1 MKTNK
6 IAESSKLILGIND
19 ICRLLSV
26 TKQSAYVSANRYVK
40 LGFLFR
46 LKKDVYILSSRW
58 NSLSEEEMFEIANVL
73 QVPSYVS
80 LGSSL
85 SYYNVT
91 TQQQRKYIE
100 SIALKR
106 TVSFVKGGTSFT
118 YSKIKKEFYTGFVR
132 NESFFIALPEKA
144 LADVIYLV
152 SINKY
157 SFDFSS
163 LDFKKVN
170 KEKISEYL
178 LKTNKEATK
187 YWNRLCSTYKI

>member
-6 IAESSKLILGIND
+6 ITESGKLILGIND

-40 LGFLFR
+40 LGFLIR

-73 QVPSYVS
+73 QIPSYVS

-170 KEKISEYL
+170 KEKIGEYL